1 MTEYTLS
8 SSDPWFGHIQK
19 GTKIYEGRRWSES
32 MKKMKVGDS
41 IVFVS
46 ISSGEKCKKQ
56 VKKITICDTFETA
69 LQIFPLEDILPGIN
83 TVAAGVKLYSQYV
96 SLKTQLLD
104 GVCII
109 ELEHYRK
116 PLALCSIIRSP

>member
-1 MTEYTLS
+1 MTEHILS

-19 GTKIYEGRRWSES
+19 GTKIYEGRRWSEF
-32 MKKMKVGDS
+32 MKKIKVGDS

-46 ISSGEKCKKQ
+46 ITSGEKCKKQ
-56 VKKITICDTFETA
+56 VKKITICDTFQTA
-69 LQIFPLEDILPGIN
+69 LQIFPLEDILPGIK
-83 TVAAGVKLYSQYV
+83 TIDAGVKLYSQYV

-109 ELEHYRK
+109 ELDNYHK
-116 PLALCSIIRSP
+116 LLALGSITRNP